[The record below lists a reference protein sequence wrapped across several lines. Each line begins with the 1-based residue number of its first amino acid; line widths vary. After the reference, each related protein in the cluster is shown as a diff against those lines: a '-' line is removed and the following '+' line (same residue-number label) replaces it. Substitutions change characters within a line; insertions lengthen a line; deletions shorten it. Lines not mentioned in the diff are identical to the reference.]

1 MVSDE
6 SPSFLMVLTGLYSY
20 IVDYEDC
27 LVPSVEKQKSLT
39 FTNDQF
45 NLWKLEEDRYKDSI

>member
-1 MVSDE
+1 
-6 SPSFLMVLTGLYSY
+6 MVLTGLYSY

-27 LVPSVEKQKSLT
+27 LVPSVGKQKSLT